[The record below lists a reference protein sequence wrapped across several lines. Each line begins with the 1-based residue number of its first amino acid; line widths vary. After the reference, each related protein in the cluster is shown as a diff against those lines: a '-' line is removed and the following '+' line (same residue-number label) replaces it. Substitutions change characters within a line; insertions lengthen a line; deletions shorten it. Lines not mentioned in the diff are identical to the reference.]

1 MNLWFY
7 VEFDLYVVVC
17 FVDVVVVVVIVFVLL
32 VVVEYIVL
40 FREMSL

>member
-1 MNLWFY
+1 MNIWFY
-7 VEFDLYVVVC
+7 VEFDLYVVVF

-32 VVVEYIVL
+32 VVVEYNVL